1 LHRQFD
7 SPPGKPTASR
17 EWRLSGKQFN
27 TMTGK
32 YWPISDR
39 LAAPERSFG
48 SKLPNLT
55 VPDSRATANA

>member
-1 LHRQFD
+1 
-7 SPPGKPTASR
+7 
-17 EWRLSGKQFN
+17 
-27 TMTGK
+27 MTGK